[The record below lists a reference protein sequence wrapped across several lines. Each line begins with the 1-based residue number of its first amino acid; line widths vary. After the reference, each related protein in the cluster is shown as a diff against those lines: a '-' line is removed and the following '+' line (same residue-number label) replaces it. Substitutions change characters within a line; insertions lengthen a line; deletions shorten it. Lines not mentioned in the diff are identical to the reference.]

1 MRYDG
6 RQMTELARWPSGG
19 NRRDLEAA
27 WLDSLERLELS
38 TSLIDAPTEIP
49 PAALRDGVDQFNRRQ
64 YWECHETLE
73 DVWRE
78 TPYPLRFFY
87 HALIK
92 VAVGF
97 HHLSGHNLH
106 GARGKM
112 ADGMRLL
119 KLFQPVFLGMR
130 TEKLLQDSSVWLSRL
145 TVESDV
151 DWAKLDLLPRP
162 TISLVQQ
169 RRSARPTGS

>member
-1 MRYDG
+1 MRYHG
-6 RQMTELARWPSGG
+6 RQMTELSRWPSGG

-27 WLDSLERLELS
+27 WLDSLERLGLPA
-38 TSLIDAPTEIP
+38 SLIDAPTET

-73 DVWRE
+73 ELWRA

-112 ADGMRLL
+112 ADGVRLL
-119 KLFQPVFLGMR
+119 ELFQPVYLGIR
-130 TEKLLQDSSVWLSRL
+130 TETLLQDSSAWLSRL
-145 TVESDV
+145 AVESDV
-151 DWAKLDLLPRP
+151 DWAELDLLPRP
-162 TISLVQQ
+162 TISMGLH
-169 RRSARPTGS
+169 RRPKRTAGS